1 MGKLKYLIDNLQ
13 GILTGILSV
22 LLGPFLLPVICNCF
36 GWVFLGM
43 CHLVESI
50 FVKTDEWDFDWFI
63 KISFDLW
70 QHGDKQE
77 WLYWFVDK
85 QNEFCLWFNA
95 IESGYE
101 QQCWLSSPI
110 LPISSFLFLLSIYD
124 ENL

>member
-1 MGKLKYLIDNLQ
+1 MGKHEWQHYVWGLI
-13 GILTGILSV
+13 IVMLS
-22 LLGPFLLPVICNCF
+22 PFSTPVILNCLM
-36 GWVFLGM
+36 WLVLGM

-63 KISFDLW
+63 NVSFDLW

-110 LPISSFLFLLSIYD
+110 LPLQAFLFFLAWYY
-124 ENL
+124 EV